1 MKHET
6 TIKVVQSVLQRIELQ
21 QPLQRL
27 IVQRGNLPNTH
38 FYTIPSLS

>member
-6 TIKVVQSVLQRIELQ
+6 TIKVVQSVLQRIKPQ
-21 QPLQRL
+21 RPLQRL
-27 IVQRGNLPNTH
+27 IVQRDNLPYTH